1 MRRTLSSNITL
12 FTTLLTAAPVA
23 WAHPALFDGGLLGNL
38 IHLLTQPDH
47 LLLLAGIGVAAGIVI
62 FITPKRNLRGN
73 EDDENQS

>member
-1 MRRTLSSNITL
+1 MRRSSSRLIL
-12 FTTLLTAAPVA
+12 FTTLLVAAPAA

-62 FITPKRNLRGN
+62 STRSKSNLKER
-73 EDDENQS
+73 DDENHE

>member
-23 WAHPALFDGGLLGNL
+23 WAHPALFDGGLLANL
-38 IHLLTQPDH
+38 MHLLTQPDH

-62 FITPKRNLRGN
+62 YITPKRNLRGR
-73 EDDENQS
+73 EDDENQ